1 MGENSV
7 RNENFK
13 RIYLNLLKGFRS
25 RKSRNANQGNVGS
38 DMKKYMKISLIAV
51 LCVSLMMTS
60 VIASEQQNTLQV
72 TTQSSTKLERKIAPS
87 QFDTGINYT
96 RPILDKVTYQINDS
110 SPEVELLEL
119 VQRNETLNRGAI
131 FQSIVYTNVTVYYK
145 VLNGTANTKVY
156 FHSNEKTLDTNFDV
170 NNNSVAQLEYINS
183 VNVTNFVI
191 PYSGIKSNG
200 SMASYKIKFN
210 LTRSYLN
217 FFARAESLPE
227 NLDGAPMNL
236 LSVGQYFDTSFNEE
250 FYIQNENVTIT
261 LTANNITSSDI
272 YGIKYKTN
280 DETIYSNMNFTTT
293 TFGTMAN
300 GTINLGTFVP
310 GTTIDIVAIAYLND
324 TVNAEV
330 TRVTNIRSSSVE
342 VGDGTPTL
350 DLEIVKADNTTSAKL
365 RKLND
370 IIYTQSR
377 EITLNFNASV
387 IKGKVVKYSVNYTD
401 GVSSVFKDNI
411 TFTEVNGTQ
420 HVQDN
425 FTATADGVW
434 NVTVFAFTDKDLSV
448 NQSFTIYIDTL
459 VPTLSFTAPTQG
471 ATFKEDTMTVT
482 FAFNFDD
489 ELSGVYYASLDMD
502 NGNTFEVTGMNN
514 FTYTY
519 IKEGTY
525 SVSLTVVDN
534 AGNSA
539 ITFVSVN
546 VQRASASKV
555 FAPFSTVASLL
566 ALIAIPVIVK
576 RK

>member
-1 MGENSV
+1 MTENSV

-60 VIASEQQNTLQV
+60 VVASEQQNTLQV
-72 TTQSSTKLERKIAPS
+72 TTQSSTELESKIAPN
-87 QFDTGINYT
+87 QIDTGINYT

-110 SPEVELLEL
+110 SPEVDLLEL

-170 NNNSVAQLEYINS
+170 NNNTVTQLEYISSEN
-183 VNVTNFVI
+183 VNDFII

-210 LTRSYLN
+210 LTRSYMN

-227 NLDGAPMNL
+227 NLEGAPMNL
-236 LSVGQYFDTSFNEE
+236 LSVGQYFNTSFDEE

-261 LTANNITSSDI
+261 LTANNITGSDV
-272 YGIKYKTN
+272 YAIKYKTN
-280 DETIYSNMNFTTT
+280 SETIYSNMNFTTT

-310 GTTIDIVAIAYLND
+310 GTTIEIVAIAYLND

-330 TRVTNIRSSSVE
+330 TRVTNILSSSVE

-350 DLEIVKADNTTSAKL
+350 DLEVVKADNTTSAML

-387 IKGKVVKYSVNYTD
+387 VKGKVVKYSVNYTD
-401 GVSSVFKDNI
+401 GVNPVFKDNVS
-411 TFTEVNGTQ
+411 FTEVNGTQ
-420 HVQDN
+420 SVQDN
-425 FTATADGVW
+425 FTATADGIW

-448 NQSFTIYIDTL
+448 NQSFTIYIDTIA
-459 VPTLSFTAPTQG
+459 PTLAFTAPVQG
-471 ATFKEDTMTVT
+471 AVFKEDTMTVT

-489 ELSGVYYASLDMD
+489 ERSKVYYASLDMD
-502 NGNTFEVTGMNN
+502 NGNTYEVTGMNN

-519 IKEGTY
+519 LEAGIY

-534 AGNSA
+534 AGNTA

-555 FAPFSTVASLL
+555 FAPISTVASLL